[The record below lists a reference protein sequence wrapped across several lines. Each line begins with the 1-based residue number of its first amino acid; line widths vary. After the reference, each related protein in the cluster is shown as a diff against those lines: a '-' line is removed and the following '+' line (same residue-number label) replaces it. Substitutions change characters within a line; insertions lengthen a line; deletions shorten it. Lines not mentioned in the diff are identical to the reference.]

1 MSEPT
6 SAAPSTGDTPVTTCY
21 RHPLRQTA
29 IHCVRC
35 NRPICPECVRPAAV
49 GFQCPDDV
57 RFARRTIRTPRTV
70 VGARLRASDRPLL
83 TWSIIALN
91 VAAYVATAI
100 GAVRGVNENH
110 TTRLFA
116 DWLLVPQTVAQKH
129 QFYRL
134 LTSTFLHYGLLH
146 IVLNM
151 LALAMIGPYLERL
164 LGGWRF
170 VAIYLLSALGGSVA
184 VYVFGSRY
192 TAVVGASGA
201 IFGLFA
207 ACLLLVSELGLD
219 PRTLIAT
226 IVLNFVLTFS
236 VPDIS
241 KLGHIG
247 GFVMGAVATVAIAGL
262 PRRRRLMQAWIQLL
276 GLGALLAAL
285 VVAVVWRT
293 SALA

>member
-1 MSEPT
+1 M
-6 SAAPSTGDTPVTTCY
+6 
-21 RHPLRQTA
+21 
-29 IHCVRC
+29 
-35 NRPICPECVRPAAV
+35 RPAAV
-49 GFQCPDDV
+49 GFHCPDDV
-57 RFARRTIRTPRTV
+57 QLARKSVRAPRTA
-70 VGARLRASDRPLL
+70 VGARLRTSGRPFL

-91 VAAYVATAI
+91 VTAYIATAI
-100 GAVRGVNENH
+100 GSVRGVNENH

-129 QFYRL
+129 EFYRL
-134 LTSTFLHYGLLH
+134 ITSTFLHYGLLH
-146 IVLNM
+146 ILLNM

-164 LGGWRF
+164 LGAWRF
-170 VAIYLLSALGGSVA
+170 LAVYLLAALGGSVA

-207 ACLLLVSELGLD
+207 ACLLLVGELGLD

-241 KLGHIG
+241 KLGHVG
-247 GFVMGAVATVAIAGL
+247 GFVLGGLATVAIAGL
-262 PRRRRLMQAWIQLL
+262 PRRRHMMPAGVQLIGLALLL
-276 GLGALLAAL
+276 GAL
-285 VVAVVWRT
+285 VVALVWRT
-293 SALA
+293 SVLA